1 VSSLTLKSPRPLL
14 ALLVALAVIA
24 LAACGNSD
32 ERRTS
37 GAEGEFLDVGDTQYQ
52 VQLTRIM
59 NPSVRPDSDLLRGQA
74 PLGKD
79 EAFLGTFLKINNKGD
94 RPYQPPRDMKIIDT
108 QDNQYLPLDTT
119 QAGGF
124 GLDFGRPIPAHKSS
138 PEPDSPAALG
148 PDHAALML
156 FRVKRESVDD
166 NLPLKL
172 EIPARGQKQPSQIE
186 LDI

>member
-14 ALLVALAVIA
+14 ALLAALAVIA
-24 LAACGNSD
+24 LAACGSD

-37 GAEGEFLDVGDTQYQ
+37 GAEGEFIDVGNTQYQ
-52 VQLTRIM
+52 VQLTRIL
-59 NPSVRPDSDLLRGQA
+59 NPNVRPDSDLVRGQA

-94 RPYQPPRDMKIIDT
+94 GPYQPPRDMKVIDT
-108 QDNQYLPLDTT
+108 QDNEYLPLDTT

-124 GLDFGRPIPAHKSS
+124 GLEFGRPIAPHKSA
-138 PEPDSPAALG
+138 PEPDSPASLG
-148 PDHAALML
+148 PNHAALML

-166 NLPLKL
+166 NLPLEL
-172 EIPARGQKQPSQIE
+172 EIPAKGQKQPSQIE